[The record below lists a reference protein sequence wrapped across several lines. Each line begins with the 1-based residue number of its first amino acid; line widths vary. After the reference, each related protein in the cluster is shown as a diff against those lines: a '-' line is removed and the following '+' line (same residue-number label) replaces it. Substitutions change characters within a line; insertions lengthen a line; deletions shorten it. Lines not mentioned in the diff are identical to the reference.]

1 MKKYGKAKVPYFFK
15 YVKDKTDNEVEQITD
30 NTINKIVNEI
40 NDNKQMFNSIS
51 KLGKVDYR
59 VLLKDDNDY
68 SNDKLNERFQKW
80 NKKYGLN
87 LKIDD
92 KNALLNNKNIIA
104 ESIKEDLRKE
114 ESDEDKIITSLVKY
128 YYGRPSQRKK
138 KLLWYVYGEQLYE
151 NLVNNIGERTICH
164 QCGAVVNEKLVR
176 GKCVKCRTKEVN
188 ERGYK
193 LIQCIDCGVDVILPR
208 NNKRTCR
215 CEECQKKI
223 NQEKW
228 NENNKKWN
236 KMKNQQI

>member
-1 MKKYGKAKVPYFFK
+1 MKKYGRAKVPYFFK
-15 YVKDKTDNEVEQITD
+15 YVKDKNDNEVESITN
-30 NTINKIVNEI
+30 NTINKIVKEI
-40 NDNKQMFNSIS
+40 NDNKQMFNPIN

-59 VLLKDDNDY
+59 VLLKDKNDSY
-68 SNDKLNERFQKW
+68 SNDKINECFQKW

-104 ESIKEDLRKE
+104 ESIKEELYKE
-114 ESDEDKIITSLVKY
+114 EPDENKIITSLVKY
-128 YYGRPSQRKK
+128 YYSKPSQRKK

-164 QCGAVVNEKLVR
+164 QCGAAVNEKLVR
-176 GKCVKCRTKEVN
+176 GKCVKCRTKEAN

-215 CEECQKKI
+215 CEKC
-223 NQEKW
+223 QEKDRQRQAAECMR
-228 NENNKKWN
+228 NKRNN
-236 KMKNQQI
+236 